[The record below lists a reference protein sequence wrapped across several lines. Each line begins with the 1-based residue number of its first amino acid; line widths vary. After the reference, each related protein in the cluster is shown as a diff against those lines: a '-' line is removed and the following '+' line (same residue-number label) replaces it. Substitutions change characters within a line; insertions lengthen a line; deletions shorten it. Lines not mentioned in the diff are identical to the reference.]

1 MTLEITNELGS
12 IDISSDVIAT
22 IAGGTA
28 VECYGIIG
36 MASKHQVRDGIADI
50 VGREN
55 YSKGVIVTNNDGV
68 LDVDMYIIVAY
79 GTKISE
85 IANNVQSA
93 VKYTLEKTLNLKV
106 NSVNIY
112 IQGVRVI
119 KLDDEE

>member
-1 MTLEITNELGS
+1 MTLEINNEYGS
-12 IDISSDVIAT
+12 IDISNDVIAT
-22 IAGGTA
+22 IAGGAA

-36 MASKHQVRDGIADI
+36 MASKHQVRDNIADI
-50 VGREN
+50 LRRDN
-55 YSKGVIVTNNDGV
+55 YSKGVIVTQHEGT

-85 IANNVQSA
+85 IANNVQSS

-119 KLDDEE
+119 QLDEEE

>member
-1 MTLEITNELGS
+1 MTLEINNEYGS
-12 IDISSDVIAT
+12 IDISNDVIAT
-22 IAGGTA
+22 IAGGAA

-36 MASKHQVRDGIADI
+36 MASKHQVRDNIADI
-50 VGREN
+50 LRRDN
-55 YSKGVIVTNNDGV
+55 YSKGVIVTQHEGT
-68 LDVDMYIIVAY
+68 LAVDMYIIVAY

-85 IANNVQSA
+85 IANNVQSV

-119 KLDDEE
+119 QLDEEE

>member
-1 MTLEITNELGS
+1 MTLEINNEYGS
-12 IDISSDVIAT
+12 IDISNDVIAT
-22 IAGGTA
+22 IAGGAA

-36 MASKHQVRDGIADI
+36 MASKHQVRDNIADI
-50 VGREN
+50 LRRDN
-55 YSKGVIVTNNDGV
+55 YSKGVIVTQHEGT
-68 LDVDMYIIVAY
+68 LAVDMYIIVAY

-85 IANNVQSA
+85 IANNVQSV

-119 KLDDEE
+119 KLDEEE

>member
-1 MTLEITNELGS
+1 MTLEITNEYGS
-12 IDISSDVIAT
+12 IDISNDVIAT
-22 IAGGTA
+22 VAGGAA

-50 VGREN
+50 LRRDN
-55 YSKGVIVTNNDGV
+55 YSKGVLVTQKDEL

-85 IANNVQSA
+85 IANNVQSV

-119 KLDDEE
+119 QLDEE

>member
-1 MTLEITNELGS
+1 MTLEITNEFGS

-22 IAGGTA
+22 IACGAA

-50 VGREN
+50 LGRDN
-55 YSKGVIVTNNDGV
+55 YSKGVIVTNNNGT

-85 IANNVQSA
+85 IASNVQST
-93 VKYTLEKTLNLKV
+93 VKYTLEQTLNLTV

>member
-1 MTLEITNELGS
+1 MTLEITNEFGS

-50 VGREN
+50 VGRDN
-55 YSKGVIVTNNDGV
+55 YSKGVIVTNNDGI